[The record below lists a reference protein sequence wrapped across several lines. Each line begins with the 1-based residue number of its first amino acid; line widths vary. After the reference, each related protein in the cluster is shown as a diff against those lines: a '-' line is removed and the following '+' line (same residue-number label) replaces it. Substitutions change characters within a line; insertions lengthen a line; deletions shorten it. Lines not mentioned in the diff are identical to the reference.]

1 MRAEV
6 CMRIRKAW
14 LFVLSLILPAVLSS
28 CMVRVNWFD
37 SYFYAPW
44 WAVAV
49 PVIVSSVIIVAVA
62 YAWCV
67 RQTYRCPNCG
77 TDIRPRWNEFYV
89 CIHLNGERVVRC
101 PVCGRKGFCR
111 RVRK

>member
-1 MRAEV
+1 MGKR
-6 CMRIRKAW
+6 RLW
-14 LFVLSLILPAVLSS
+14 LAVLGLAGVLSS
-28 CMVRVNWFD
+28 CTVRVSWFD

-49 PVIVSSVIIVAVA
+49 PVTVASVIVWVVA

-67 RQTYRCPNCG
+67 RKTYRCPECG
-77 TDIRPRWNEFYV
+77 ADIKPGWNEFSV

-101 PVCGRKGFCR
+101 PVCGRRGFCR
-111 RVRK
+111 RVEK